1 MQPLQDLDAVG
12 REELE
17 LNSQSAFVEVRLP
30 LRLGL
35 AGQQVFLDLR

>member
-1 MQPLQDLDAVG
+1 MQPLQELDAVG
-12 REELE
+12 GGELE